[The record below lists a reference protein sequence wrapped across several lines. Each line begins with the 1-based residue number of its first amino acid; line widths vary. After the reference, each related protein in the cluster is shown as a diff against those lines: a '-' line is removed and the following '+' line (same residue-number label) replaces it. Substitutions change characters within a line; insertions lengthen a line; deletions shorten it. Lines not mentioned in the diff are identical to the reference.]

1 MINKLSS
8 FISRHP
14 VFVASLLALIT
25 VVPGYYAYK
34 GLSLNVVLEEMLPAD
49 SNNVE
54 LFLRF
59 GEQFG
64 GANTTL
70 IEVKNKK
77 GNIYNLDYLKNYK
90 QIAED
95 VYYNKSTY
103 RHLSQSLVLRKTKA
117 ISGGGGRV
125 GVDALLWPDLPKN
138 EKDMTRMRLYC
149 LLTN

>member
-1 MINKLSS
+1 
-8 FISRHP
+8 
-14 VFVASLLALIT
+14 
-25 VVPGYYAYK
+25 
-34 GLSLNVVLEEMLPAD
+34 MLPENA
-49 SNNVE
+49 NNVD

-77 GNIYNLDYLKNYK
+77 GNIYNIDYLTKYK

-125 GVDALLWPDLPKN
+125 GVDALMWPDLPK
-138 EKDMTRMRLYC
+138 KRRRDDPFKAVC
-149 LLTN
+149 